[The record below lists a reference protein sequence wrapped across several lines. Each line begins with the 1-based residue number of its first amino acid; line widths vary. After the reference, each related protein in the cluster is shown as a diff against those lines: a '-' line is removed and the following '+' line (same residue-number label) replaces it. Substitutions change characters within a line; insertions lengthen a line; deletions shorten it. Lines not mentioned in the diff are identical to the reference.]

1 MLEGGRISEAELVSM
16 MLYTVMGTA
25 FFFLP
30 SVVAGYA
37 ARDVWLSALTGMSGG
52 LLVALVTGS
61 LTSRYP
67 GFNFFDWT
75 EIVLGKAGGKILQ
88 FFYVLWFYHLVTV
101 VINEFDYFVQIA
113 FMPVTPFL
121 VFTLLLLALTGAA
134 VYGGVETIGRLA
146 VVFIPVSVVISA
158 GLTVMAAGLYDFA
171 NLTPVLERGI
181 VPVLA
186 GTLPTAGW
194 ESEIFLGT
202 MLFPFLKRPEKGG
215 WVLFRAELWITFFL
229 LVSTLSVTLAFGE
242 ETARLTLPVFSLARE
257 INLLGFFQHLES
269 LVLIMWYASLFVK
282 VAVWE
287 YVTVLGT
294 AQWLSLGSYRPLVL
308 PGTLLLAALTNYD
321 MPDLAILTHFLASAV
336 PFDLLLLT
344 VVVPGILVLVSLV
357 RKRKDVLK
365 GSALNL
371 R

>member
-16 MLYTVMGTA
+16 MLYTTLGTA

-37 ARDVWLSALTGMSGG
+37 GRDAWMTPLTAMSGG
-52 LLVALVTGS
+52 LLVALLTGC
-61 LTSRYP
+61 LASRFP

-88 FFYVLWFYHLVTV
+88 FFYVLWFFHIVTILV
-101 VINEFDYFVQIA
+101 NEFDYFVKIA
-113 FMPVTPFL
+113 FMPVTPSL

-134 VYGGVETIGRLA
+134 VCGGVEMIGRLA
-146 VVFIPVSVVISA
+146 VIYISVSITIA
-158 GLTVMAAGLYDFA
+158 TGLTFMAAGLYDVG

-181 VPVLA
+181 APVLA
-186 GTLPTAGW
+186 GTLPPVGW
-194 ESEIFLGT
+194 ATEIFLGA

-215 WVLFRAELWITFFL
+215 LVLFRAELWITFFL
-229 LVSTLSVTLAFGE
+229 LVDTLSVTMAFGE
-242 ETARLTLPVFSLARE
+242 ETARLTLPVYSLARE

-269 LVLIMWYASLFVK
+269 LVLIMWYAGVFVK

-294 AQWLSLGSYRPLVL
+294 AQWLNLGSYRPLVL
-308 PGTLLLAALTNYD
+308 PGTLLLAVLTNYD
-321 MPDLAILTHFLASAV
+321 MPDLAILTHFLASV
-336 PFDLLLLT
+336 FHYYLLLFT

-357 RKRKDVLK
+357 RKRKDVPRRS
-365 GSALNL
+365 G
-371 R
+371 